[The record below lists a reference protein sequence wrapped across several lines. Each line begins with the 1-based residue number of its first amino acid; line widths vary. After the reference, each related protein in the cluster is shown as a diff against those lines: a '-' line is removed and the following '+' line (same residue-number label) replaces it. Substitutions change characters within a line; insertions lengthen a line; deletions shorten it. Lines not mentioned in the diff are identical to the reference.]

1 MSVLIL
7 YLFII
12 FLEDEN
18 FYVSVYF
25 VISSELNRMLRE
37 LRDGG
42 VIVFDEWVF
51 EIGERSYLGIN
62 LNNVSK

>member
-18 FYVSVYF
+18 FYVSVYV
-25 VISSELNRMLRE
+25 VISSDLNRMLRE

-51 EIGERSYLGIN
+51 EIGERLYLGIN